1 MRKKILSLFM
11 SSIMTVSLL
20 TGCSGSGVSLDM
32 SKNDEE
38 TSSDKDNSSDN
49 QNESDDEKENDS
61 DSNSSATDDTEASVE
76 SLFGT
81 EGYPYDIDPSDPN
94 PEDRMAH
101 NIYLDPDLSGTSK
114 AFSAFSID
122 FKTSDDPENTY
133 WALCNWNMHNGA
145 GAYAGLQNDGGNR
158 VAVLSLWKN
167 ENVSDPNLAF
177 ATLIYPEDTAENFD
191 NEGSGVKHIKTY
203 SWEKNHWYRMVIR
216 AFDPEWTDTTVVEE
230 WIQDK
235 ESGEWTLYAAYDTHI
250 KNSYLEGAMSC
261 FMENYIGNTCNELRS
276 MNLNNIYVMEYG
288 SDKWTAID
296 TATLKVDT
304 PDAEHDNKKGGY
316 NFGATE
322 DYFWGYTCGS
332 GDDFVKTQTSLPTQ
346 DTFTIKMTDSAP
358 DFDFAH
364 DYGFDTTVSSEPIY
378 TIDITWTYFDGDP
391 YGIYD
396 DDPTIDGDKN
406 DTFVN
411 ISDGNSS
418 VAFSDRIDS
427 DGNTDTYYSLINGIE
442 EKVYSITTNENGYTV
457 QIFRNDITYNIS
469 WETLIN
475 DIETDC
481 YAIITDSTGYQ
492 EIRYRDDYLTRSYT
506 GAWYFPICSISNGV
520 LGDYI
525 FE

>member
-1 MRKKILSLFM
+1 
-11 SSIMTVSLL
+11 MTVSLL

-49 QNESDDEKENDS
+49 QTESDDEKENDS
-61 DSNSSATDDTEASVE
+61 DNNSSATDDAEASVE

-304 PDAEHDNKKGGY
+304 PDAKHDNKKGGY

-378 TIDITWTYFDGDP
+378 TINITWTYFEVYNEEFYSDSDIDP
-391 YGIYD
+391 YTNDAWVDVSEGASSID
-396 DDPTIDGDKN
+396 FSSTRSESQDTTI
-406 DTFVN
+406 
-411 ISDGNSS
+411 
-418 VAFSDRIDS
+418 
-427 DGNTDTYYSLINGIE
+427 TYYALVNGRE
-442 EKVYSITTNENGYTV
+442 EKLYSYTTYENGYII
-457 QIFRNDITYNIS
+457 QLFRNDLTYNIG
-469 WETLIN
+469 WGTLVN
-475 DIETDC
+475 DVDYDT
-481 YAIITDSTGYQ
+481 YAIVTDSAGNQ
-492 EIRYRDDYLTRSYT
+492 EYIYNDENHFNRSYT
-506 GAWYFPICSISNGV
+506 GAWYFAICSVTNGV